1 MQTDLEF
8 TRTHEATI
16 TANGSRWFGQEPAPV
31 DELLA
36 VLAAEP
42 LSRRFEIYGNFIIAD
57 GDGSTR
63 FWGNFAAI
71 SHVFCVDTN
80 DPEIIER
87 LTTAIRANQ
96 QTAAYLAQP
105 VPEPLPRCSHC
116 TWAAGGAL
124 AKTCGR
130 H

>member
-1 MQTDLEF
+1 MDQQELGF
-8 TRTHEATI
+8 TTKTEVRYC
-16 TANGSRWFGQEPAPV
+16 GSRWYGQDAAGV
-31 DELLA
+31 DELLE
-36 VLAAEP
+36 VIAAEP
-42 LSRRFEIYGNFIIAD
+42 LSRTFEIYGNFIIAD
-57 GDGSTR
+57 GEGSTR

-80 DPEIIER
+80 DSAIIER

-105 VPEPLPRCSHC
+105 VPEPLPRCIHC
-116 TWAAGGAL
+116 TWSGGGEL
-124 AKTCGR
+124 VKGCGR

>member
-1 MQTDLEF
+1 MDQQALEF
-8 TRTHEATI
+8 ATQ
-16 TANGSRWFGQEPAPV
+16 TTVLYSGSRWFGQAAAGP

-36 VLAAEP
+36 VIAAEP
-42 LSRRFEIYGNFIIAD
+42 LSRTFELYGNFVID
-57 GDGSTR
+57 KGDGGTR
-63 FWGNFAAI
+63 FWGNFAAV
-71 SHVFCVDTN
+71 SHVFCIDTN
-80 DPEIIER
+80 DPALVER

-116 TWAAGGAL
+116 TWSGGEL
-124 AKTCGR
+124 AKDCGR